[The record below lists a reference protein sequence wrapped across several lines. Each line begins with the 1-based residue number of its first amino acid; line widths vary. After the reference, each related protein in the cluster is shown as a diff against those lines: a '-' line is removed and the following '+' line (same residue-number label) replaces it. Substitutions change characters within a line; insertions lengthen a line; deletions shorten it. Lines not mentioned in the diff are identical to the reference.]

1 VAASSEAGPQ
11 AGRARPTGRG
21 LRVTEAVVDPGE
33 PVDLDACAREPIHV
47 PGSIQPRGVLLAVQ
61 ELGAVVLQCSANV
74 DVVLGLPL
82 DRVLGRP
89 LPEVLGRAAARVVL
103 EQLAAVPDHRTRNPG
118 MVHVDVG
125 DRTVVLDVVVHR
137 PPPASASDPGP
148 VFVVEL
154 EVADGPRPLTYGT
167 SYESVRD
174 AIADLNRTGTL
185 TELYDSAARHVR
197 RLTGFDRVMVYRFDA
212 EYNGEVVAE
221 DRRADLEPFLGLHY
235 PASDI
240 PPQARALYE
249 RSWIRLISDARYTP
263 VPVLPAA
270 DPLSGAPLDLTYAT
284 LRSVSP
290 VHCEYLRNMGVRASM
305 SISLLRDGRLWGMV
319 ACHHYSGPH
328 APSYGVRAAAE
339 FLGVALSARL
349 VAQVEQ
355 DVLAESRRASGVLA
369 RLVAASRDEEAR
381 LAQALTRTGDL
392 LELVPADGVVV
403 CAGGDLAV
411 GGRVPDADGCAA
423 LAAWGSG
430 LAEGVVA
437 TDRLAA
443 LDGAPQVDGAAGAVA
458 LALPDGGAVVWVRD
472 EQVRT
477 VDWGG
482 DPHEKG
488 REVQDDGTV
497 RLSPR
502 ASFALWRQQ
511 VRGRSL
517 PWDDRHVQNAADLR
531 VHLVEALFR
540 RGRAEVGAARAL
552 QRTLLPERLPAVPG
566 WSVGARYEPSGTGQ
580 VGGDWYDVLALP
592 DGRVALAVGDVT
604 GHGLPAAAAMGQLR
618 NAVRAY
624 LLDAARPAVVLGR
637 VGALARWTLPG
648 QMATLALAV
657 LDPATGEVEHS
668 SAGHLPPL
676 VVRAGGTA
684 AWEPVLGSPLLGLL
698 DGEPASARVALE
710 PGDALLLLTDGLIER
725 RGESLR
731 VALHRAV
738 QQVGRPDPAHLDAL
752 TARLRD
758 DRSED
763 DATLVVL
770 RRDDADGAGPVR

>member
-1 VAASSEAGPQ
+1 MTEVFVA
-11 AGRARPTGRG
+11 
-21 LRVTEAVVDPGE
+21 PGE
-33 PVDLDACAREPIHV
+33 PADLDTCAREPIHV
-47 PGSIQPRGVLLAVQ
+47 PGSVQPRGVLLAVQ
-61 ELGAVVLQCSANV
+61 EAGAVVLQCSANV
-74 DVVLGLPL
+74 DA
-82 DRVLGRP
+82 VLGRP
-89 LPEVLGRAAARVVL
+89 ADDVLGRSLPDVLGRAAARVVL

-118 MVHVDVG
+118 LVHVDVG

-137 PPPASASDPGP
+137 PPPATAADPGP
-148 VFVVEL
+148 VYVVEL

-174 AIADLNRTGTL
+174 AIADLNRTSTL
-185 TELYDSAARHVR
+185 EGLYESAARHVR

-212 EYNGEVVAE
+212 AYDGEVVAE
-221 DRRADLEPFLGLHY
+221 DRRPDLEPFLGLHY

-240 PPQARALYE
+240 PPQARAMYE
-249 RSWIRLISDARYTP
+249 KSWIRLISDAAYTP
-263 VPVLPAA
+263 VPLVPAA
-270 DPLSGAPLDLTYAT
+270 DPLSGRPLDLTYAT

-305 SISLLRDGRLWGMV
+305 SISLLRDGKLWGMV

-349 VAQVEQ
+349 VAQVEE
-355 DVLAESRRASGVLA
+355 DALTEVRRASGVLA
-369 RLVAASRDEEAR
+369 RLVAASRDEDVR
-381 LAQALTRTGDL
+381 LATALTRTGDL
-392 LELVPADGVVV
+392 LDLVPGDGVVV
-403 CAGGDLAV
+403 RAGGELATR
-411 GGRVPDADGCAA
+411 GRVPDAAGCEA
-423 LAAWGSG
+423 LAAWGST

-437 TDRLAA
+437 SDRLAA
-443 LDGAPQVDGAAGAVA
+443 REGAPDVPGAAGAVA
-458 LALPDGGAVVWVRD
+458 LALPDGGAVVWIRD
-472 EQVRT
+472 EVVRT

-488 REVQDDGTV
+488 RSVQDDGTV
-497 RLSPR
+497 RLGPR
-502 ASFALWRQQ
+502 ASFALWQEQ
-511 VRGRSL
+511 VRGRSV
-517 PWDDRHVQNAADLR
+517 PWDERAAQNAADLR
-531 VHLVEALFR
+531 THLVEALFR
-540 RGRAEVGAARAL
+540 RGQAEVGAARAL

-566 WSVGARYEPSGTGQ
+566 WSVAARYEPSGTGQ
-580 VGGDWYDVLALP
+580 VGGDWYDVLALA

-624 LLDAARPAVVLGR
+624 LLDAAPPAVVLGR

-676 VVRAGGTA
+676 VVRADGTA
-684 AWEPVLGSPLLGLL
+684 AWERLLGSPLIGLL
-698 DGEPASARVALE
+698 DGEPAAARVTLA

-731 VALHRAV
+731 VALDRTV
-738 QQVGRPDPAHLDAL
+738 REVGRPDPARLDEVA
-752 TARLRD
+752 ARLRD
-758 DRSED
+758 PRSDD
-763 DATLVVL
+763 DATLVL
-770 RRDDADGAGPVR
+770 LARDAPGG